1 MLYYGENLQ
10 VLREHI
16 GNESIDLIYIDP
28 PFNSKATYNLLF
40 KSPDTKEQS
49 QSQITA
55 FDDTWHWGK
64 EAQLEY
70 AEIVNSTNTNLAE
83 LIQALRHFLK
93 ENDLMAYLV
102 MMANRLIE
110 LHRVLKP
117 TGSIYLHCDPTA
129 SHYLKLVLD
138 AIFGFENFH
147 NEIIW
152 RRTNSHNHITKQ
164 YGPIHDTILFY
175 SKSNIF
181 TFHPGTR
188 PYTKKYIN
196 DRFTHRDENGIYQTN
211 YLTGPGIR
219 NGESGKEWRGFNPTL
234 AKRHW
239 AIPQSLRQYL
249 ENMGEGLTSHQQLEA
264 LYSQGFIV
272 FPKTKENG
280 QPMYKQYIGNGVKYQ
295 DIWAYQPNTNGTL
308 FESKECIDED
318 VKYLE
323 DEEEKLGY
331 PTQKPVGLLERII
344 KSSSNECDIVLDAFC
359 GCGTAIHAAQK
370 LNRNWIGIDIT
381 HLAISLIEKRLKDA
395 FPDIKIEVE
404 GTPKDLEAAK
414 DLANRDKY
422 QFQWWAVSLVN
433 AVPFQ
438 NKKKGA
444 DSGIDGIIYFDD
456 GEGHTGKY
464 GKIIISVKGGEHINV
479 GMIRDLKGTME
490 REKASIG
497 LFITLAEPTAPMLTE
512 AASAPLYASKV
523 SPSKVF
529 PTIQI
534 LTIKGLLEG
543 TQRAE
548 YPNLN
553 LGTIGIKNTEREEKI
568 VKQDELF

>member
-102 MMANRLIE
+102 MMASRLIE

-117 TGSIYLHCDPTA
+117 TGSIYLHCDTTA

-138 AIFGFENFH
+138 AVFGFENYR
-147 NEIIW
+147 NEISW
-152 RRTNSHNHITKQ
+152 KRSQPKSLT
-164 YGPIHDTILFY
+164 TINFPNCRDVIFRY
-175 SKSNIF
+175 SKSKDAYF
-181 TFHPGTR
+181 KKV
-188 PYTKKYIN
+188 YTTYNEEYLRKFY
-196 DRFTHRDENGIYQTN
+196 RFTDDKGRRYRLDNLANPNKNRPNLTYEFLGIT
-211 YLTGPGIR
+211 R
-219 NGESGKEWRGFNPTL
+219 VWR
-234 AKRHW
+234 W
-239 AIPQSLRQYL
+239 
-249 ENMGEGLTSHQQLEA
+249 
-264 LYSQGFIV
+264 
-272 FPKTKENG
+272 TKERMEKAYRDGLIHQSKQGAVPAYKRYLDEMSG
-280 QPMYKQYIGNGVKYQ
+280 QPITDDWD
-295 DIWAYQPNTNGTL
+295 DIEHLHGSNSE
-308 FESKECIDED
+308 F
-318 VKYLE
+318 
-323 DEEEKLGY
+323 LGY
-331 PTQKPVGLLERII
+331 PTQKPLALLERII
-344 KSSSNECDIVLDAFC
+344 ESSCPENGIVLDAFC

-553 LGTIGIKNTEREEKI
+553 LGTIGLKNTEKEEKI